1 MNINFNDVT
10 YEKIKFLASRE
21 GISVAAYVSNT
32 MDRIA
37 REMVSMELTFTAEED
52 SPAILPEPI
61 CMTRY
66 GESAPYYGR
75 LPNSKGLLE

>member
-52 SPAILPEPI
+52 SPVIP
-61 CMTRY
+61 RVSVDR
-66 GESAPYYGR
+66 ESEPYYGH
-75 LPNSKGLLE
+75 LPNYKNA